1 MRERRPLLKGKYSKL
16 FHRRNEC
23 APIILISAG
32 ENREGAAGAGGDSSI
47 DARTRAF
54 LK

>member
-1 MRERRPLLKGKYSKL
+1 MRERRPLFKGKYSKL

-32 ENREGAAGAGGDSSI
+32 ENREGAAAGGDSSI
-47 DARTRAF
+47 DALTGAF